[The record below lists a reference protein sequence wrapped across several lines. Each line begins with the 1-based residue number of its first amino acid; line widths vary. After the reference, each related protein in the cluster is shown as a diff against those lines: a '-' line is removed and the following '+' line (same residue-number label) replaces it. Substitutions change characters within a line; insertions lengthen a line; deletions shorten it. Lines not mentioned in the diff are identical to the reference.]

1 MHIGSVEFL
10 VVGDGIMQVDG
21 GGIFGLVP
29 RALWERV
36 APPDGSNR
44 VPSPLNCL
52 LLIVGGKRILIDT
65 GLGEKLTTK
74 QEANFGREGGS
85 PLLGNLARLGL
96 KPEDIDL
103 VVNTH
108 LHADHCGGN
117 TRRLGDSIV
126 AAFPRA
132 EYWVQKQEWA
142 DALFPNERTRATY
155 LAENFVP
162 LERVRLLEGD
172 TRVTDEI
179 RCIVT
184 RGHTRAHQS
193 VLIES
198 RGEKALYIGDMAGR
212 AVYMERLGWIPAY
225 DVEPLETLETKR
237 RVRAWAVEENAML
250 IFEHDPGIV
259 CGRVQKDGDHWRV
272 EKVDVL

>member
-1 MHIGSVEFL
+1 
-10 VVGDGIMQVDG
+10 
-21 GGIFGLVP
+21 
-29 RALWERV
+29 
-36 APPDGSNR
+36 
-44 VPSPLNCL
+44 
-52 LLIVGGKRILIDT
+52 
-65 GLGEKLTTK
+65 
-74 QEANFGREGGS
+74 
-85 PLLGNLARLGL
+85 
-96 KPEDIDL
+96 
-103 VVNTH
+103 
-108 LHADHCGGN
+108 
-117 TRRLGDSIV
+117 
-126 AAFPRA
+126 
-132 EYWVQKQEWA
+132 
-142 DALFPNERTRATY
+142 
-155 LAENFVP
+155 
-162 LERVRLLEGD
+162 
-172 TRVTDEI
+172 VTDEI

-198 RGEKALYIGDMAGR
+198 RGEKAVYIGDMAGR